1 MLSPVSDHLI
11 LYWVKSIGNRG
22 YDLEKISEKLLSE
35 KSIKEL
41 NRLKDLYP
49 EKSSIVLMVLHV
61 VYDQF
66 GYLKPKA
73 VDEAAEVV
81 GIPPVDFHQAASF
94 YTFFPREKVGK
105 YHIQVCRTLSC
116 YLRGSEELVEYL
128 LEILNIKMGG
138 VTEDGLFSVTEV
150 ECLGSCGTGPMM
162 QVNDTYY
169 ENLDRAKVDNILE
182 ELRKK
187 AKSG

>member
-1 MLSPVSDHLI
+1 
-11 LYWVKSIGNRG
+11 
-22 YDLEKISEKLLSE
+22 LEKTSERLLSE

-41 NRLKDLYP
+41 NRLKGLYP
-49 EKSSIVLMVLHV
+49 ERKSIVLMALHV

-66 GYLKPKA
+66 GYLKPQA
-73 VDEAAEVV
+73 VDEAAEIV
-81 GIPPVDFHQAASF
+81 GIPPVDFHQAGSF
-94 YTFFPREKVGK
+94 YTFFPRQEVGR

-128 LEILNIKMGG
+128 LEKLNVKMGG
-138 VTEDGLFSVTEV
+138 VTDDGLFSITEV

-162 QVNDTYY
+162 QINDTYY
-169 ENLDRAKVDNILE
+169 ENLNRSRVDNILE

>member
-1 MLSPVSDHLI
+1 
-11 LYWVKSIGNRG
+11 
-22 YDLEKISEKLLSE
+22 LEKTSKRLLSE
-35 KSIKEL
+35 KSIEEL
-41 NRLKDLYP
+41 NRLKGLYP
-49 EKSSIVLMVLHV
+49 EKNSIVLMVLHV

-66 GYLKPKA
+66 GYLKPQA

-81 GIPPVDFHQAASF
+81 SMPPIDFHQAASF
-94 YTFFPREKVGK
+94 YTFFPRQKVGR

-128 LEILNIKMGG
+128 IEKLNIKMGG
-138 VTEDGLFSVTEV
+138 VTEDGLFSITEV

-162 QVNDTYY
+162 QINDTYY
-169 ENLDRAKVDNILE
+169 EKLSRAKVDNILE